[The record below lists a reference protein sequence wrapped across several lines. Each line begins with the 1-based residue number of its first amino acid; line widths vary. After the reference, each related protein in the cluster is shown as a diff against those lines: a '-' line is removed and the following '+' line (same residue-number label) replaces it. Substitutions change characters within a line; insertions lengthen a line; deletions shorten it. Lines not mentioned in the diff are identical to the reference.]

1 MSFLCAECAD
11 AREKK
16 HTQDNNNMEAY
27 TKREGEEKRSRV
39 VVKEIKI
46 KKMWKQ
52 KKKKRKGGHCV
63 YGLFV
68 VAFGAF

>member
-1 MSFLCAECAD
+1 MLG
-11 AREKK
+11 KK
-16 HTQDNNNMEAY
+16 AHTRQQQHGSVYQE
-27 TKREGEEKRSRV
+27 RGREEKRSRV

-68 VAFGAF
+68 VAFGAFYFPPISE